1 MVSLSRIV
9 NCTGMERAGVAHS
22 PLLKQMQQQGLI
34 TRDLLGLG
42 LSVDAG
48 SRVLGGKGERG
59 RPLCG
64 RGL

>member
-1 MVSLSRIV
+1 
-9 NCTGMERAGVAHS
+9 MERAGVAHS